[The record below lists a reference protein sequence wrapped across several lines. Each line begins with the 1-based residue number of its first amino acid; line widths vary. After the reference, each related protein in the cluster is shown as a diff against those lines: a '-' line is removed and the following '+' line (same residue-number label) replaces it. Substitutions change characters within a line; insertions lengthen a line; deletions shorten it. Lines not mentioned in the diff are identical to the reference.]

1 MVIDGNP
8 IIDVRKLADDFLDG
22 LETLSYDTWFED
34 GKMEFAVEFEGKS
47 MEYSMSYEVTESKLG
62 AKVLKIT
69 DNTMEPPYER
79 TYGIAAYKDD
89 LILTYRTDAIADI
102 LADNYLDDL
111 CITTGHVA
119 SKDDRAY
126 IKTLIGGAIS
136 SSMVSFIL
144 KRQ

>member
-1 MVIDGNP
+1 MIEDHPQLVIDGNP

-69 DNTMEPPYER
+69 DNTMEPH
-79 TYGIAAYKDD
+79 TK
-89 LILTYRTDAIADI
+89 
-102 LADNYLDDL
+102 
-111 CITTGHVA
+111 
-119 SKDDRAY
+119 
-126 IKTLIGGAIS
+126 GA
-136 SSMVSFIL
+136 MAL
-144 KRQ
+144 RHTRMT